1 MKYPSRINIPIK
13 KMEETLST
21 NDHLAQ
27 LCRDNK
33 AEEFYTVV
41 TNYQTDGKG
50 QRGNTWEAERGKNI
64 LFSIV
69 IYPTALEAKNQFY
82 LSMLTAVSIVAA
94 LEKYTDGFS
103 IKWPNDIYWKEKKI
117 AGILIENEV
126 QGKYIA
132 QSIIGIGLN
141 VNQETFL
148 SDAPNPVSLKQIIGT
163 NINREELFQKIIH
176 GIVAS
181 YRLLEEDFAKMSAT
195 LRILYQRKLFRKNGY
210 HPYRDAEGT
219 FMAQLEH
226 IGSDGYLYLQDEQG
240 KIRRYA
246 FKEVEF
252 LLHE

>member
-1 MKYPSRINIPIK
+1 MKYPSRINIPIE

-27 LCRDNK
+27 LCRHNK

-103 IKWPNDIYWKEKKI
+103 IKWPNDIYWKDRKI
-117 AGILIENEV
+117 CGILIENELE
-126 QGKYIA
+126 GKYLS
-132 QSIIGIGLN
+132 QSIVGIGLN
-141 VNQETFL
+141 INQEHFR
-148 SDAPNPVSLKQIIGT
+148 SSAPNPVSLFQIVGKGID
-163 NINREELFQKIIH
+163 REEIFGKIIH
-176 GIVAS
+176 AILSGYKALES
-181 YRLLEEDFAKMSAT
+181 NQHELSEALHHLYRKH
-195 LRILYQRKLFRKNGY
+195 LYRKNGL
-210 HPYRDAEGT
+210 HLYRDKDGDFLAEIHNVGT
-219 FMAQLEH
+219 
-226 IGSDGYLYLQDEQG
+226 DGCLYLKDE
-240 KIRRYA
+240 KDMIRKYA
-246 FKEVEF
+246 FKEVAYVIPQ
-252 LLHE
+252 

>member
-1 MKYPSRINIPIK
+1 MKYPSRINIPIE

-141 VNQETFL
+141 VNQ
-148 SDAPNPVSLKQIIGT
+148 
-163 NINREELFQKIIH
+163 
-176 GIVAS
+176 
-181 YRLLEEDFAKMSAT
+181 
-195 LRILYQRKLFRKNGY
+195 
-210 HPYRDAEGT
+210 
-219 FMAQLEH
+219 
-226 IGSDGYLYLQDEQG
+226 G
-240 KIRRYA
+240 KP
-246 FKEVEF
+246 
-252 LLHE
+252 H